1 MKEKKNVFSS
11 NVRGLLFS
19 LVLVYLLFF
28 SENGQKRVNNWI
40 NLIEFSG
47 SQPVDVTVSQTDLEK
62 DFEKT
67 RLAKWISR
75 KYRVSNEA
83 IREIVDISF
92 TAGEKFEVD
101 PYVIIAVIA
110 IESSFNPLA
119 ESSAGALG
127 LMQVMPLIHRKK
139 FEKFGGFGTS
149 LDVKVNVY
157 VGTEILKNYYLR
169 YGNYQRALLAYL
181 GVSQNSNSR
190 YPKKVLRLR
199 DRLKK
204 LIKTPQNS
212 PET

>member
-1 MKEKKNVFSS
+1 MREKRNIFSS
-11 NVRGLLFS
+11 NVWRFLFS
-19 LVLVYLLFF
+19 FVAVYLLFL
-28 SENGQKRVNNWI
+28 SEKGQERVNIWI
-40 NLIEFSG
+40 NLVEFSDKRT
-47 SQPVDVTVSQTDLEK
+47 SDFIVSQTDLEK

-67 RLAKWISR
+67 RVAKWISR
-75 KYRVSNEA
+75 KYKVSNDA
-83 IREIVDISF
+83 VREIVEISF
-92 TAGEKFEVD
+92 SAGDNFEVD

-119 ESSAGALG
+119 ESSAGAIG

-139 FEKFGGFGTS
+139 FEKYGGFDKS

-157 VGTEILKNYYLR
+157 VGTEILKNFYLR
-169 YGNYQRALLAYL
+169 YGNYQRALLAYV

-204 LIKTPQNS
+204 LTKTP
-212 PET
+212 

>member
-1 MKEKKNVFSS
+1 MREKRNIFSS
-11 NVRGLLFS
+11 NVWRFLFS
-19 LVLVYLLFF
+19 FVAVYLLFL
-28 SENGQKRVNNWI
+28 SEKGQERVNIWI
-40 NLIEFSG
+40 NLVEFSDKRT
-47 SQPVDVTVSQTDLEK
+47 SDFTVSQTDLEK

-67 RLAKWISR
+67 RVAKWISR
-75 KYRVSNEA
+75 KYKVSNDA
-83 IREIVDISF
+83 VREIVEISF
-92 TAGEKFEVD
+92 SAGDNFEVD

-119 ESSAGALG
+119 ESSAGAIG

-139 FEKFGGFGTS
+139 FEKYGGFDKS

-157 VGTEILKNYYLR
+157 VGTEILKNFYLR
-169 YGNYQRALLAYL
+169 YGNYQRALLAYV

-204 LIKTPQNS
+204 LIKTP
-212 PET
+212 

>member
-1 MKEKKNVFSS
+1 MREKRNIFSS
-11 NVRGLLFS
+11 NVWRFLFS
-19 LVLVYLLFF
+19 FVAVYLLFL
-28 SENGQKRVNNWI
+28 SEKGQERVNIWI
-40 NLIEFSG
+40 NLVEFSDKRT
-47 SQPVDVTVSQTDLEK
+47 SDFIVSQTDLEK

-67 RLAKWISR
+67 RVAKWISR
-75 KYRVSNEA
+75 KYKVSNDA
-83 IREIVDISF
+83 VREIVEISF
-92 TAGEKFEVD
+92 SAGANFEVD

-119 ESSAGALG
+119 ESSAGAIG

-139 FEKFGGFGTS
+139 FEKYGGFDKS

-157 VGTEILKNYYLR
+157 VGTEILKNFYLR
-169 YGNYQRALLAYL
+169 YGNYQRALLAYV

-204 LIKTPQNS
+204 LTKTP
-212 PET
+212 

>member
-1 MKEKKNVFSS
+1 MREKRNIFSS
-11 NVRGLLFS
+11 NVWRFLFS
-19 LVLVYLLFF
+19 FVAVYLLFL
-28 SENGQKRVNNWI
+28 SEKGQERVNIWI
-40 NLIEFSG
+40 NLVEFSDKRT
-47 SQPVDVTVSQTDLEK
+47 SDFIVSQTDLEK

-67 RLAKWISR
+67 RVAKWISR
-75 KYRVSNEA
+75 KYKVSNDA
-83 IREIVDISF
+83 VREIVEISF
-92 TAGEKFEVD
+92 SAGDNFEVD

-119 ESSAGALG
+119 ESSAGAIG

-139 FEKFGGFGTS
+139 FEKYGGFDKS

-157 VGTEILKNYYLR
+157 VGTEILKNFYLR
-169 YGNYQRALLAYL
+169 YGNYQRALLAYV

-204 LIKTPQNS
+204 LIKTP
-212 PET
+212 